1 MEDVM
6 AYKSILVS
14 LNEISRLP
22 HLVAAAAKLGREFEA
37 HVMGLYVVPAVQFY
51 PSVGYEAMPQYFD
64 GNQIYFKD
72 HAREAEEAFNKAMA
86 AEGVTGE
93 FELANGASPDVADE
107 VVARGR
113 CADLILISAI
123 SPDQPAGVE
132 PDFAEQIVI
141 SSGRPVIVLPIKG
154 EAALKTDR
162 IVLAW
167 DGGREATRAAF
178 DSAPLLRMADRVF
191 VTRIDPQKQRGPKNA
206 VPGIDL
212 AEMLARHGIKA
223 EVKNVSTAGED
234 AGHALITCASDEG
247 CGLIVMGAYGHSRLR
262 EYIFGGTTRAML
274 QAMDRPVLMSH

>member
-6 AYKSILVS
+6 AYKTILVS
-14 LNEISRLP
+14 LNEIPRLP
-22 HLVAAAAKLGREFEA
+22 QLLKAAATLGRTFEA
-37 HVMGLYVVPAVQFY
+37 HVTGLYVVPAVQFY

-72 HAREAEEAFNKAMA
+72 HAREAEEAFAKAMA
-86 AEGVTGE
+86 AEGVTGD
-93 FELANGASPDVADE
+93 FELVNGASPDVADD

-113 CADLILISAI
+113 CADLIMVSAT
-123 SPDQPAGVE
+123 SPEQSAGVE
-132 PDFAEQIVI
+132 PDFVEQIVI
-141 SSGRPVIVLPIKG
+141 SSGRPVIILPVKG
-154 EAALKTDR
+154 DARLKADQ

-178 DSAPLLRMADRVF
+178 DAMPLLKMAGKVF
-191 VTRIDPQKQRGPKNA
+191 VTRIDPQKDRGLKNA

-223 EVKNVSTAGED
+223 EVKNISTAGED
-234 AGHALITCASDEG
+234 AGHALLTAANDTGSG
-247 CGLIVMGAYGHSRLR
+247 MVVMGAYGHSRLR
-262 EYIFGGTTRAML
+262 EYIFGGTTRHML

>member
-1 MEDVM
+1 M
-6 AYKSILVS
+6 AYKTILVS
-14 LNEISRLP
+14 LNEIPRLP
-22 HLVAAAAKLGREFEA
+22 HLIAAAAKLGRAFNA
-37 HVMGLYVVPAVQFY
+37 HVMGLYAVPAVQFY

-64 GNQIYFKD
+64 GNQIYFRD
-72 HAREAEEAFNKAMA
+72 HAREAEEAFTKAMT
-86 AEGVTGE
+86 AEGISHE

-107 VVARGR
+107 VVARSR

-132 PDFAEQIVI
+132 PDFAEQVVI
-141 SSGRPVIVLPIKG
+141 STGRPVIILPIKG
-154 EAALKTDR
+154 EAGLKADQ

-178 DSAPLLRMADRVF
+178 DAMPLLKMADRVF
-191 VTRIDPQKQRGPKNA
+191 VTRIDPQKDRGLKNA

-223 EVKNVSTAGED
+223 EVRNISAAGED
-234 AGHALITCASDEG
+234 AGHALLTTARDEG
-247 CGLIVMGAYGHSRLR
+247 SGLIVMGAYGHSRLR

-274 QAMDRPVLMSH
+274 VNMDRPVLMSH